1 MAITLC
7 VPPRV
12 GELCAPIR
20 FLLRHDSTVLELT
33 SRHRITAVEWD
44 PTERAVAVVVEITDP
59 ATSRPV
65 DVRFDILTSDDA
77 PADAVAATGP
87 PRSQYLGSVS
97 RDGRDAR
104 VYGTYLGVVADE
116 N

>member
-1 MAITLC
+1 MKAVTTCI
-7 VPPRV
+7 PPRS

-33 SRHRITAVEWD
+33 SRHRITDVEWD
-44 PTERAVAVVVEITDP
+44 AAESAVAMVVEITDP

-65 DVRFDILTSDDA
+65 DVRFDIINTSAPEPISTRSTLIGHVDRGTG
-77 PADAVAATGP
+77 PAD
-87 PRSQYLGSVS
+87 
-97 RDGRDAR
+97 

>member
-1 MAITLC
+1 MKAVTTCI
-7 VPPRV
+7 PPRS

-33 SRHRITAVEWD
+33 SRHRITDVEWD
-44 PTERAVAVVVEITDP
+44 AAESAVVMVVEITDP

-65 DVRFDILTSDDA
+65 DVRFDIINTTA
-77 PADAVAATGP
+77 PEPISTRSTLIGHVDRETGP
-87 PRSQYLGSVS
+87 
-97 RDGRDAR
+97 AT

>member
-1 MAITLC
+1 VKAVTTCI
-7 VPPRV
+7 PPRS

-20 FLLRHDSTVLELT
+20 FLLRQDSTVLELT
-33 SRHRITAVEWD
+33 SRHRITDVEWD
-44 PTERAVAVVVEITDP
+44 PAEHAVALVVEITDP

-65 DVRFDILTSDDA
+65 DVRFDVVNTTAQEPISTRSTLIGH
-77 PADAVAATGP
+77 VERATG
-87 PRSQYLGSVS
+87 S
-97 RDGRDAR
+97 AA

>member
-1 MAITLC
+1 MKAVTTCI
-7 VPPRV
+7 PPRS

-20 FLLRHDSTVLELT
+20 FLLRRDSTVLELT
-33 SRHRITAVEWD
+33 SRHRITDVEWD
-44 PTERAVAVVVEITDP
+44 AAESAVAMVVEITDP

-65 DVRFDILTSDDA
+65 DVRFDIINTTA
-77 PADAVAATGP
+77 PEQISTRSTLIGHVDRQTGP
-87 PRSQYLGSVS
+87 
-97 RDGRDAR
+97 AA

>member
-1 MAITLC
+1 MKAVTTCI
-7 VPPRV
+7 PPRS

-33 SRHRITAVEWD
+33 SRHRITDVAWD
-44 PTERAVAVVVEITDP
+44 AAERAVVMVVEITDP

-65 DVRFDILTSDDA
+65 DVRFDVVNTIDREPISTRSTLIGHVERETGR
-77 PADAVAATGP
+77 AA
-87 PRSQYLGSVS
+87 
-97 RDGRDAR
+97 